1 MHKLSNLR
9 LHRADKAIHSSSTW
23 TARWHTKLPGSLPKI
38 PSRRIGGSSCRK
50 KLGVGEASEAEKQT
64 LPVIQAA
71 EKWVKRFEGG
81 NYSRSYLHPA
91 DYFNNLPIDSD
102 GKPRDPSWVIPST
115 FIPNPLGGTITV
127 EGTGLQ
133 QINETDSKL
142 QALASFLPGGFKN
155 RWGFHLWYGEWS
167 EANGRSRWANVS
179 DLARNSVEL
188 GTLEEGLSGRPIPPA
203 LRGFDLQQTYL
214 CNLGRCEC
222 NPDKIILL

>member
-1 MHKLSNLR
+1 MQE
-9 LHRADKAIHSSSTW
+9 
-23 TARWHTKLPGSLPKI
+23 KI
-38 PSRRIGGSSCRK
+38 RR
-50 KLGVGEASEAEKQT
+50 GEASEAEKQT

-188 GTLEEGLSGRPIPPA
+188 GTLEEDFLGVQFLRPYGVLISSKLICA
-203 LRGFDLQQTYL
+203 I
-214 CNLGRCEC
+214 LGRCEC